1 MWNKAWW
8 RGERWLFSCM
18 LPPCRCTSVLPS
30 AFFSPVKFL
39 TSEARSP
46 PKRPLNGYMRYVQQQ
61 KPLMARQNPGMYC
74 HTAGWSAWMSR
85 RVNIQTGKGLNLVY
99 MKAVKWQWWAE
110 ALRHYSL
117 YFATENEYRCG
128 DLLQRAVYMD
138 IKYIWLLL
146 RTHCTPCAYMP
157 LLWLMAPWQSPC

>member
-1 MWNKAWW
+1 MHWQSCWVEMFLTDLRHELESSSEPWNSPCGISVM
-8 RGERWLFSCM
+8 RERWLFSCM

-61 KPLMARQNPGMYC
+61 KPIMARQNPGMHC
-74 HTAGWSAWMSR
+74 HTAGWSAWTSR
-85 RVNIQTGKGLNLVY
+85 HVNIQTGKGLNLVY

-110 ALRHYSL
+110 ATL
-117 YFATENEYRCG
+117 CI
-128 DLLQRAVYMD
+128 LLQKMNIEDVAIY
-138 IKYIWLLL
+138 
-146 RTHCTPCAYMP
+146 
-157 LLWLMAPWQSPC
+157 